1 MTQSKQEELNQSAYN
16 ILNEYRKIEY
26 GLVKP
31 ISIDKAGYQ
40 FNHPVLPPNEQ
51 AFLNDIESLINSE
64 VTAALEELEKD
75 MQDPN
80 NVEFYIESKNELLS
94 STEYIQTLKE
104 KYKSE

>member
-1 MTQSKQEELNQSAYN
+1 MTQSKQDELRNDVAVQTLEIASQAKYNMSYLLLDKPQQYELIAYAS
-16 ILNEYRKIEY
+16 
-26 GLVKP
+26 KP
-31 ISIDKAGYQ
+31 SKA
-40 FNHPVLPPNEQ
+40 
-51 AFLNDIESLINSE
+51 IISLINSE

-94 STEYIQTLKE
+94 STEYIQILKE